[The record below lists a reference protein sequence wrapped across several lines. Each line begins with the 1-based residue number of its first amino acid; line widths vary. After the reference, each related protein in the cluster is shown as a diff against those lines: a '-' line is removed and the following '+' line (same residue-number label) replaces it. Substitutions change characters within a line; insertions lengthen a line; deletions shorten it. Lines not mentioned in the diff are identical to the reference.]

1 MAGIDIDAH
10 GTVNYLHVMAAKH
23 HYYGGSDEEISLHYS
38 SIHTRCLRTL
48 RDFEVVVSS
57 G

>member
-23 HYYGGSDEEISLHYS
+23 HYYGGSDEKYLCITVRY
-38 SIHTRCLRTL
+38 TQ
-48 RDFEVVVSS
+48 DV
-57 G
+57 